1 MEENKTNQEVV
12 TNETTKTDSKPE
24 EVKTNSGDARD
35 GNRRDFK
42 KGGRRFQRNNRK
54 YPPKEYEERVV
65 SLNRVTKVVKGGKRM
80 KFSALVV
87 IGNGKGVYGFATGK
101 SGEVPDA
108 IKKSV
113 EKARRNLI
121 TVKLTK
127 GGTITHDITGSFGAT
142 KVFLKPA
149 PEGTGVIA
157 GGPVRAILELA
168 GVKNVYSKVYGSRT
182 PINIIRATTDAI
194 THLKNYK
201 DVELLRKGVKEDV
214 K

>member
-1 MEENKTNQEVV
+1 VDLSSNQEKDMEENKTNQEVV

-65 SLNRVTKVVKGGKRM
+65 SLNRVTKVV
-80 KFSALVV
+80 

-113 EKARRNLI
+113 DKARRNLI